1 MAKQPKTRQRA
12 SRLRTDVA
20 RRRRR
25 QKLLLGGAILVLVI
39 GIGVFVRWRQQSQL
53 LPRLQGTVDN
63 HYTRGVAGAPVVV
76 KEFSDY
82 G

>member
-12 SRLRTDVA
+12 SRQRTDVA
-20 RRRRR
+20 QRRWR
-25 QKLLLGGAILVLVI
+25 QKLLLGGATLVLVI